1 MLTRTREW
9 IFNMP
14 ERNSTFKQGADFYAK
29 EMGAFVGRETSRITN
44 GDYLASIQK
53 EIRKNLISWGL
64 LTLQQ
69 HGAMIIA

>member
-29 EMGAFVGRETSRITN
+29 EMDTFVGGETSRITN

-53 EIRKNLISWGL
+53 EIENLSNAINNYKE
-64 LTLQQ
+64 TEPPN
-69 HGAMIIA
+69 

>member
-29 EMGAFVGRETSRITN
+29 EMDAFVGGETSRITN

-53 EIRKNLISWGL
+53 
-64 LTLQQ
+64 
-69 HGAMIIA
+69 